1 MELPASLRAALD
13 TLLDGHAV
21 AGIAVAGSRL
31 SARYR
36 AEVLDGRLHL
46 DSDDAARAYVA
57 TRLPATYAA
66 IRRAMDLVGE
76 AMNPQTPAPV
86 SLLDVGAGP
95 GTALW
100 AAADMWPGLGT
111 ATMVEASGPIRR
123 MGEGLAAAS
132 DVPQRRWLDGRAG
145 DLVEAAEPADLV
157 TLAYVL
163 DELQEA
169 ERDRLVDALW
179 RKARHI
185 LLIVEPGTPAGWRRI
200 LSARGRLLAEGANI
214 VAPCPHSATCP
225 LVGPDWCH
233 FAIRL
238 PRSRI
243 HRLAKGADAPFEDEK
258 FIFLAAARRPA
269 PFSRSRILAPPQQG
283 SGKVRLKLCRP
294 DGRADDVMLTRRDG
308 DAFKAARR
316 ASWGD
321 GVPL

>member
-13 TLLDGHAV
+13 TVLDGHAV
-21 AGIAVAGSRL
+21 AGIAAAGSRL

-46 DSDDAARAYVA
+46 DTDEAARAYVA

-66 IRRAMDLVGE
+66 IRRAMDMLQE
-76 AMNPQTPAPV
+76 TMDPLTPAPET
-86 SLLDVGAGP
+86 LLDVGAGP

-100 AAADMWPGLGT
+100 AAADTWPELGA
-111 ATMVEASGPIRR
+111 ATMVEASDPIRR
-123 MGEGLAAAS
+123 VGQLLAEAS
-132 DVPQRRWLDGRAG
+132 GVSHRRWLDGRAG
-145 DLVEAAEPADLV
+145 DLVDKAELADLV

-163 DELQEA
+163 DELREG
-169 ERDRLVDALW
+169 ERDQLVDALW
-179 RKARHI
+179 RKARHL

-200 LSARGRLLAEGANI
+200 LAARRRLLAQGANI
-214 VAPCPHSATCP
+214 VAPCPHSQTCP
-225 LVGPDWCH
+225 LVGQDWCH
-233 FAIRL
+233 FAVRL

-258 FIFLAAARRPA
+258 FIFLAAARAPA
-269 PFSRSRILAPPQQG
+269 PTAAARILAPPQQG

-294 DGRADDVMLTRRDG
+294 DGRADDVLMTRRDG

-316 ASWGD
+316 AFWGD
-321 GVPL
+321 ALQT

>member
-13 TLLDGHAV
+13 TVLDGHAV
-21 AGIAVAGSRL
+21 AGIAAAGSRL

-46 DSDDAARAYVA
+46 DTDEAARAYVA

-66 IRRAMDLVGE
+66 IRRAMDMLQE
-76 AMNPQTPAPV
+76 TMDPQTPAPET
-86 SLLDVGAGP
+86 LLDVGAGP

-100 AAADMWPGLGT
+100 AAADTWPELGA
-111 ATMVEASGPIRR
+111 ATMVEASDPIRR
-123 MGEGLAAAS
+123 VGQLLAEAS
-132 DVPQRRWLDGRAG
+132 GVPHRRWLDGRAG
-145 DLVEAAEPADLV
+145 DLVDKAEPADLV

-163 DELQEA
+163 DELREG
-169 ERDRLVDALW
+169 ERDQLVDALW
-179 RKARHI
+179 RKARRL

-200 LSARGRLLAEGANI
+200 LAARRRLLAEGAHI
-214 VAPCPHSATCP
+214 VAPCPHSQTCP
-225 LVGPDWCH
+225 LVGQDWCH
-233 FAIRL
+233 FAVRL

-258 FIFLAAARRPA
+258 FIFLAAAHAPA
-269 PFSRSRILAPPQQG
+269 QTAASRIRAPPQQG

-294 DGRADDVMLTRRDG
+294 DGRADDVLMTRRDG

-316 ASWGD
+316 AFWGD
-321 GVPL
+321 ALQT